1 MAAASGLLAQFGM
14 VSGREVYPEVKAN
27 AERGYALDP
36 ESGDTCTVLGALRA
50 WFEHRW
56 DEADRMYDRAL
67 KLQPSHAQAH
77 MFRAMALL
85 CQGDIEGGRVRTSP
99 LD

>member
-1 MAAASGLLAQFGM
+1 LYCDRLFEFLSGLLQLAPKLSLSELL
-14 VSGREVYPEVKAN
+14 SGVVCSRDVYPEVKAN

-56 DEADRMYDRAL
+56 DEADSTAFPAL
-67 KLQPSHAQAH
+67 PKKPSKL
-77 MFRAMALL
+77 LL
-85 CQGDIEGGRVRTSP
+85 RG
-99 LD
+99 